1 MALDRGVLARID
13 GRVLKEISNEKG
25 TQLVKLPVSPAVWST
40 WRRYCEVVGVS
51 MGGALAILLQREL
64 ESVVDKDLDEVDSL
78 LSERIDGLGVREA
91 ELVEREASVASLER
105 RLRGWEERLEAVAE
119 RQQHARL
126 PIDRK
131 VGRNDPC
138 PCGSGQKYKGCHG
151 APGRDSRT

>member
-13 GRVLKEISNEKG
+13 ERVLKEISNEKG

-40 WRRYCEVVGVS
+40 WRRYCEVMGVS

-64 ESVVDKDLDEVDSL
+64 ESVVDKDLGEVDSL
-78 LSERIDGLGVREA
+78 LGERLADLDVREA
-91 ELVEREASVASLER
+91 ELVEREAAVALVER

-119 RQQHARL
+119 RQQRARL

-131 VGRNDPC
+131 IGRNDPC
-138 PCGSGQKYKGCHG
+138 PCGSGRKYKGCHG